1 MTYERMR
8 TLTKV
13 EKHMKCTLSGNWQ
26 DATFYNT
33 IACRTVCAL
42 GYHVYVPPDY
52 DAATPSLEERKGRLG
67 RMLFWLCYM
76 SDKDIS
82 LHTGVPPL
90 LIDEFCDLTFT
101 RDCGSNSIDL
111 PSPATSSE
119 ADQADDV
126 FKIPIFPG
134 DIRLAQIKERVC
146 RRLCSPKAFKDF
158 DIQVLHNIRHLDDE
172 IEQWRLSISP
182 SQRPALISSSFF
194 NTLGS
199 GVKDMRHVFLQ
210 LEYLYLMVVVH
221 MAVRR
226 FTASGT
232 DINDIA
238 EDRHRLI
245 HSSVDISLE
254 AGRSILGCLKA
265 MVHTLAEGAFW
276 YVNTLSC
283 LWSQTLAG
291 ISLSLQP
298 LFRRSHVLQ
307 ASRSL
312 CCTLCYHAST

>member
-1 MTYERMR
+1 MR

-13 EKHMKCTLSGNWQ
+13 EKQMKCTLSGNWQ
-26 DATFYNT
+26 DAAFYHT

-42 GYHVYVPPDY
+42 GYHVHVPPDC
-52 DAATPSLEERKGRLG
+52 DGAAPSLEERKSRHG
-67 RMLFWLCYM
+67 RMIFWLCYM

-90 LIDEFCDLTFT
+90 LIDEFCDLTLT
-101 RDCGSNSIDL
+101 HDCLSNNIDL
-111 PSPATSSE
+111 LGPATSSNV
-119 ADQADDV
+119 DQADDV
-126 FKIPIFPG
+126 FRIPLFPG

-146 RRLCSPKAFKDF
+146 RRLYSPKAFKDF
-158 DIQVLHNIRHLDDE
+158 DIQVLHNIRHLDDQ

-199 GVKDMRHVFLQ
+199 RVKDMRHGFLQ

-254 AGRSILGCLKA
+254 AGRSILGCLRA
-265 MVHTLAEGAFW
+265 MINNLAEGAFW

-283 LWSQTLAG
+283 LWSQTLAV
-291 ISLSLQP
+291 ISLKLQP
-298 LFRRSHVLQ
+298 VFRHSHVLQ
-307 ASRSL
+307 ASHSL
-312 CCTLCYHAST
+312 CCTLFYHTST